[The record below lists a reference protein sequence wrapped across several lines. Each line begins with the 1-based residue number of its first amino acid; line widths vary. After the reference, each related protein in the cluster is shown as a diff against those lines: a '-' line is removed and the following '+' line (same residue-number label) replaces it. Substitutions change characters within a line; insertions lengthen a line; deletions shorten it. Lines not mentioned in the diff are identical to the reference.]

1 MNVTTKSSMVKIAID
16 KSLLKE
22 YSTQKSSR
30 TVYLNDG
37 EEFQLQLFNPY
48 DYTVAAKIFI
58 NNEELTHLLV
68 IKPGQRI
75 WLERYL
81 DQPRKFKFSTYEIED
96 SPEAGFATRNNG
108 SVRVEFYKERTKIYS
123 PVSISSSTY
132 VWNGDYKPFNPI
144 GERILF
150 SSDCSNLGAN
160 SVNTVLSASCDG
172 AATSACYCS
181 TITTGDD
188 NCETFG
194 FSAASALE
202 DRFEPQSKGIET
214 GRIEKGS
221 HSNQDFE
228 NVDLDFYTYSFNTE
242 ELLILP
248 TSRKVATANDL
259 QKVYCTSCGRKLQK
273 KYKFCPFCG
282 AKVE

>member
-1 MNVTTKSSMVKIAID
+1 MNVTTKTSMVKIAID

-58 NNEELTHLLV
+58 NNEELTNLLV
-68 IKPGQRI
+68 LKPGQRI

-81 DQPRKFKFSTYEIED
+81 DQPRKFKFSTYEVED

-108 SVRVEFYKERTKIYS
+108 SIRVEFYKERITTNS
-123 PVSISSSTY
+123 PVYLSSSTY
-132 VWNGDYKPFNPI
+132 NWNGYQPYVNNV
-144 GERILF
+144 LY
-150 SSDCSNLGAN
+150 SSDCSNIKCASSIGSDRSLETCYN
-160 SVNTVLSASCDG
+160 VSSV
-172 AATSACYCS
+172 
-181 TITTGDD
+181 
-188 NCETFG
+188 
-194 FSAASALE
+194 SAADFSCNSAISTADATLDFTE
-202 DRFEPQSKGIET
+202 ALADANRFEPQSNEIET

-228 NVDLDFYTYSFNTE
+228 NVNLNFYTYSFNTE
-242 ELLILP
+242 NLLILP
-248 TSRKVATANDL
+248 TSQKVATAEDL
-259 QKVYCTSCGRKLQK
+259 QKIYCTNCGRKLQN

-282 AKVE
+282 SKVE

>member
-68 IKPGQRI
+68 LKPGQRI

-81 DQPRKFKFSTYEIED
+81 DQPRKFKFSTYEVED

-108 SVRVEFYKERTKIYS
+108 TVKVEFYKEKTRNNSSIY
-123 PVSISSSTY
+123 VY
-132 VWNGDYKPFNPI
+132 NGDYSWKPNHQPYYPI
-144 GERILF
+144 NDRILY
-150 SSDCSNLGAN
+150 SSDCSNLGLS
-160 SVNTVLSASCDG
+160 SVNTVLGASCDI
-172 AATSACYCS
+172 AASSACYCS
-181 TITTGDD
+181 SVTTGDSGA
-188 NCETFG
+188 TFE
-194 FSAASALE
+194 FTSSLADA

-248 TSRKVATANDL
+248 TSRKVATAKDL
-259 QKVYCTSCGRKLQK
+259 QKVYCTGCGRKLQK

-282 AKVE
+282 SKVE

>member
-1 MNVTTKSSMVKIAID
+1 MNVTTKSSMVKIAIN

-68 IKPGQRI
+68 LKPGQRI

-81 DQPRKFKFSTYEIED
+81 DQPRKFKFSTYEVED

-108 SVRVEFYKERTKIYS
+108 TVKVEFYKERTRNNSSIY
-123 PVSISSSTY
+123 VY
-132 VWNGDYKPFNPI
+132 NGDYSWKPNHQPYYPFND
-144 GERILF
+144 RILY
-150 SSDCSNLGAN
+150 SSDCSNLGIN
-160 SVNTVLSASCDG
+160 SVNTVLGASCDI
-172 AATSACYCS
+172 AASSACYCS
-181 TITTGDD
+181 SVTTGD
-188 NCETFG
+188 
-194 FSAASALE
+194 SAATFEFTSSLADA

-248 TSRKVATANDL
+248 TSRKVATAKDL
-259 QKVYCTSCGRKLQK
+259 QKVYCTGCGRKLQK

-282 AKVE
+282 SKVE

>member
-58 NNEELTHLLV
+58 NNEKLTHLLV
-68 IKPGQRI
+68 LKPGQRI

-81 DQPRKFKFSTYEIED
+81 DHPRKFKFSTYEVED

-108 SVRVEFYKERTKIYS
+108 TVKVEFYKERTRNNSSIY
-123 PVSISSSTY
+123 VY
-132 VWNGDYKPFNPI
+132 NGDFSWKPNHQPYYPI
-144 GERILF
+144 DDRILYY
-150 SSDCSNLGAN
+150 SDCSNLGINGA
-160 SVNTVLSASCDG
+160 NTVLGASCDI
-172 AATSACYCS
+172 AASSACYCS
-181 TITTGDD
+181 SVTTGD
-188 NCETFG
+188 
-194 FSAASALE
+194 SAATFEFTSSLADA

-248 TSRKVATANDL
+248 TSRKVATAKDL
-259 QKVYCTSCGRKLQK
+259 QKVYCTGCGRKLQK

-282 AKVE
+282 SKVE

>member
-48 DYTVAAKIFI
+48 DYTVSAKIFI

-68 IKPGQRI
+68 LKPGQRI

-81 DQPRKFKFSTYEIED
+81 DQPRKFKFSTYEVED

-108 SVRVEFYKERTKIYS
+108 TVKVEFYKEKTRNNSSIY
-123 PVSISSSTY
+123 VY
-132 VWNGDYKPFNPI
+132 NGDYSWKPNHQPYYPI
-144 GERILF
+144 NDRILY
-150 SSDCSNLGAN
+150 SSDCSNLGLS
-160 SVNTVLSASCDG
+160 SVNTVLGASCDI
-172 AATSACYCS
+172 AASSACYCS
-181 TITTGDD
+181 SVTTGDSGA
-188 NCETFG
+188 TFE
-194 FSAASALE
+194 FTSSLADA

-248 TSRKVATANDL
+248 TSRKVATAKDL
-259 QKVYCTSCGRKLQK
+259 QKVYCTGCGRKLQK

-282 AKVE
+282 SKVE